1 MTRTKFLVAIA
12 LGATVPISGWAQAPE
27 VRRAVPVGSAEE
39 PEVRRAEPVN
49 AAEYDN
55 PAWMDSVPVRAA
67 EAVATPVPEAV
78 AVPIP
83 TPQPDPFA
91 EPTPRRIPTPTS
103 PAPAVAE
110 EASTT
115 PQAPT
120 SPPRSTDEAGSI
132 RLGPGQGM
140 EPGDQ
145 SLLAANGF
153 YKREMYDMAVYEYEK
168 FLLASPY
175 SKERDGA
182 LFRLAESHR
191 FIGNSAAARRG
202 YEKLLEEF
210 REGEFVGS
218 GAYRLA
224 EIYYGE
230 QNYGPAI
237 ELFRTASE
245 NSAEDA
251 VKLSATFYEA
261 NALDAAGR
269 DKQALKVFQEIAKQ
283 RKDNPYRDAA
293 DFYVAESLSK
303 GGKKAEAL
311 EAYERLGDDAEKAD
325 MQAEATVKAGA
336 IAAELGRD
344 EAARKLFKKALAKPG
359 IGDWRGVA
367 KLGAIRLAYEAGDFE
382 EPANITAQEISELP
396 KDAIPEALLI
406 SANAKRQLGD
416 KDAAVALYDQ
426 ILDEFPNSDAAGS
439 ARFQRLV
446 SLDQTGGDDLLVQID
461 EFLAKSTDPRERGR
475 AFLLKAET
483 LFKKGDYAGAVE
495 FYRKSLESRLSD
507 RQLEQ
512 ALYKLAWSLAQ
523 TQDWTG
529 AKQTFS
535 KYLDTYPE
543 SSLIPSGLA
552 QRALAEQQLK
562 DYDAAMTDFD
572 RLITDFPEAPE
583 RELAL
588 QQKALVLGQQEKFDE
603 MSAAFETLLVEYPET
618 KAAGQAEYWIGWTAF
633 EKKDYATALDHLTK
647 ARELDPEQ
655 FGDRATARIV
665 LVHFYGEDR
674 AAVEAEVEKSGP
686 AAVPSDVMVWLGG
699 QYFDEGDYEKAE
711 KFLAP
716 LAERDPSIPVSADV
730 LINLARARLAQNDFD
745 GAKGPVQRYLAQ
757 ARDPVSRA
765 RALQAQAE
773 IALGKGEPAEAER
786 LAEESLLLQP
796 EGRYN
801 AEGRMLMGDI
811 QMARSDYDGAARTFL
826 TVAVLYDDVAVTPR
840 ALRRAAA
847 AYKRSGNSVESA
859 NALAELKKRFPDEVE

>member
-1 MTRTKFLVAIA
+1 MTRTNFFLPAA
-12 LGATVPISGWAQAPE
+12 LGLLVPLGGWAQTPE

-49 AAEYDN
+49 ASEFEN
-55 PAWMDSVPVRAA
+55 PPWMDAVPVRAA
-67 EAVATPVPEAV
+67 EPVATPVPVAG

-83 TPQPDPFA
+83 TPQPDPFLDA
-91 EPTPRRIPTPTS
+91 APKPVPTPSS
-103 PAPAVAE
+103 PAPAVRG
-110 EASTT
+110 
-115 PQAPT
+115 QAPGPT
-120 SPPRSTDEAGSI
+120 QPPDEAGSI
-132 RLGPGQGM
+132 RLGPGQGQD
-140 EPGDQ
+140 PGDQ

-153 YKREMYDMAVYEYEK
+153 YKREMYDMAVYQYEK
-168 FLLASPY
+168 FLLASPR
-175 SKERDGA
+175 SPERDGA

-191 FIGNSAAARRG
+191 FLGNSVAARRG
-202 YEKLLEEF
+202 YEKLLQDF

-230 QNYGPAI
+230 EDYGPAI
-237 ELFRTASE
+237 ELFRKASE

-261 NALDAAGR
+261 NALASAGR
-269 DKQALKVFQEIAKQ
+269 DKQALEVFQEIAEQ

-293 DFYVAESLSK
+293 DFYVAEALSK
-303 GGKKAEAL
+303 SGKKADAL
-311 EAYERLGDDAEKAD
+311 EAYERLGEDAEKSE

-344 EAARKLFKKALAKPG
+344 EAARKLFQTALAKPG

-382 EPANITAQEISELP
+382 EPANLSAQEISELP

-416 KDAAVALYDQ
+416 KDGAVSLYDQ
-426 ILDEFPNSDAAGS
+426 ILNEFPNSDAAGS

-461 EFLAKSTDPRERGR
+461 EFLGKSTDPQERGR

-483 LFKKGDYAGAVE
+483 LFKKSDYAGAAE
-495 FYRKSLESRLSD
+495 FYRKALESRLTE

-512 ALYKLAWSLAQ
+512 ALYKLAWCLVQ

-535 KYLDTYPE
+535 KYLEVYPE
-543 SSLIPSGLA
+543 SALVPSALA
-552 QRALAEQQLK
+552 QRALANQQLK
-562 DYDAAMTDFD
+562 DYDAAMADFD
-572 RLITDFPEAPE
+572 RLIEDFPDAPE

-588 QQKALVLGQQEKFDE
+588 QQRALVLGQQENFDE
-603 MSAAFETLLVEYPET
+603 MSAAFGKLLADYPET
-618 KAAGQAEYWIGWTAF
+618 NAAGQAQYWIGWAAF
-633 EKKDYATALDHLTK
+633 EKKDYETALEGLTK
-647 ARELDPEQ
+647 ARELDPDQ

-665 LVHFYGEDR
+665 LVHFYAEDR
-674 AAVEAEVEKSGP
+674 AAVEAEVAKSGP
-686 AAVPSDVMVWLGG
+686 GAVPSDVMVWLGS
-699 QYFDEGDYEKAE
+699 QYFDEGDYEKTE

-730 LINLARARLAQNDFD
+730 LISLTRARLARNDFD
-745 GAKGPVQRYLAQ
+745 GAKGPAQRYLAQ

-773 IALGKGEPAEAER
+773 IALGKGDPAEAER
-786 LAEESLLLQP
+786 LTEESLLLQP

-826 TVAVLYDDVAVTPR
+826 TVAVLYDNVAVTPR

-847 AYKRSGNSVESA
+847 AYERLGNTVEA
-859 NALAELKKRFPDEVE
+859 EKALAELKKRFPEEA

>member
-1 MTRTKFLVAIA
+1 MTKTKFLLTAA
-12 LGATVPISGWAQAPE
+12 LGLAVPMSAWAQTPE
-27 VRRAVPVGSAEE
+27 VRRAVPVGSNEE

-55 PAWMDSVPVRAA
+55 PPWMDAVPVRAA
-67 EAVATPVPEAV
+67 EAVATPVPEAG

-83 TPQPDPFA
+83 TPQPDPFVDSTPKPV
-91 EPTPRRIPTPTS
+91 PTPS
-103 PAPAVAE
+103 GPAPVVTEPVPARTQSADE
-110 EASTT
+110 E
-115 PQAPT
+115 
-120 SPPRSTDEAGSI
+120 GSI
-132 RLGPGQGM
+132 RLGPGQGL

-168 FLLASPY
+168 FLLASPR

-191 FIGNSAAARRG
+191 FLGNSVAARRG

-230 QNYGPAI
+230 RNYGPAI

-261 NALDAAGR
+261 NALDSAGR
-269 DKQALKVFQEIAKQ
+269 DKQALKVFQKIAEQ
-283 RKDNPYRDAA
+283 RENNPYRDAA
-293 DFYVAESLSK
+293 DFYVAEALSK
-303 GGKKAEAL
+303 AGKKADAL
-311 EAYERLGDDAEKAD
+311 KAYERLGEDAGKAE

-336 IAAELGRD
+336 IAAELGRN
-344 EAARKLFKKALAKPG
+344 EAARKLFKAALAKPG

-367 KLGAIRLAYEAGDFE
+367 KLGAIRLAYEAGDFA
-382 EPANITAQEISELP
+382 EPANISAQEISELP
-396 KDAIPEALLI
+396 KEAIPEALLI

-416 KDAAVALYDQ
+416 KDGAVALYDQ

-461 EFLAKSTDPRERGR
+461 EFLAKSVDPRERGR

-495 FYRKSLESRLSD
+495 FYRKALESRLTD

-512 ALYKLAWSLAQ
+512 ALYKLAWCLAQ
-523 TQDWTG
+523 TQDWTA

-535 KYLDTYPE
+535 KYLETYPE
-543 SSLIPSGLA
+543 SALVPSALA
-552 QRALAEQQLK
+552 QRALANQQLK
-562 DYDAAMTDFD
+562 DYDAAMADFA
-572 RLITDFPEAPE
+572 RLIEEFPDVPE

-588 QQKALVLGQQEKFDE
+588 QQRALVLGQQEKFDE
-603 MSAAFETLLVEYPET
+603 MSVAFEKLLADYPET
-618 KAAGQAEYWIGWTAF
+618 NAAGQAEYWIGWAAF
-633 EKKDYATALDHLTK
+633 EKKDYAAALERLAR
-647 ARELDPEQ
+647 ARELDPKQ

-674 AAVEAEVEKSGP
+674 SAVEAEVENSGP
-686 AAVPSDVMVWLGG
+686 GAVPSDVMVWLGS

-730 LINLARARLAQNDFD
+730 LINLVRARLARNDFD
-745 GAKGPVQRYLAQ
+745 GAKGPAQRYLAQ

-765 RALQAQAE
+765 RALQAQSE
-773 IALGKGEPAEAER
+773 IALGKGDPAEAER

-811 QMARSDYDGAARTFL
+811 QMARSDYDGSARTFL

-847 AYKRSGNSVESA
+847 AYQRLGNTVEA
-859 NALAELKKRFPDEVE
+859 EKALAELKKRFPDEE